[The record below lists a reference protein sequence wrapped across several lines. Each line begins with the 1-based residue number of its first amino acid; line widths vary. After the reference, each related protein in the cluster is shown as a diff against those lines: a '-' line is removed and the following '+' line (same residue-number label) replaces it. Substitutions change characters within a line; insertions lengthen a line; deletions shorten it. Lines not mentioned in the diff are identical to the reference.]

1 MPVCS
6 TIKKEFFAGE
16 LVIAG
21 GIILTINKRI
31 VAFLCS
37 LLMLASIIP
46 WSAINAA
53 ASFDGVLQFNGE
65 GKFTVMQ
72 LADIQENK
80 DVDPGTIDLIT
91 KAIARY
97 SPDLIILT
105 GDNIKGLISANS
117 FRAAVDQFLAPILA
131 SGTKFAVTF
140 GNHDDL
146 GAWPV
151 NPGTREEQ
159 YAYYK
164 QKGGSL
170 FVDHDIPALDGTGSG
185 SIPVFPFGKTSG
197 LPAFQLFLM
206 DSGGYMNVTLDL
218 DGVRTSQIDYY
229 LTTNP
234 TVPSIWFQHIPVPEF
249 YNLLLQVP
257 SGTPDSYEGSHEPF
271 NDFTW
276 AMNSSL
282 IDWKASGSGN
292 VADIY
297 KEAPGPTNLETYQGD
312 QYRSSA
318 GYGSKTLYEA
328 WLANGNMKG
337 AFFGHNHTNSF
348 VGTTPDGVT
357 LGFAKAATLQGYN
370 DGDPGVR
377 IFEIDDS
384 GSYTTIGITRSMLNS
399 FGVGDYSAVNSAI
412 SAARVMKNGTPFFR
426 ANSFNDPRYYN
437 PSSTTIGN
445 GVFSPAFFTDGAAE
459 LQTAIDAVE
468 HNLDSRFQ
476 SAING
481 FAATISSAWQALCLK
496 PADYSAVE
504 NLLAAE
510 TQTEMLAPPYY
521 QATHLG
527 QRLPLEYYIS
537 GTLEHWNTAK
547 ITVTRNLK
555 VPDQD
560 VVNGMLNSLRIAYE
574 ALRLKPEYER
584 GNLAPASG
592 ASTIVNHGSLFIYGL
607 FPGITQSEFE
617 SEFVILY
624 GSGQLEYVQNAAGF
638 GTGTRINYID
648 TATGTIIYTYILLVF
663 GDVNGDGNVDSGD
676 AGTAVDVENYMVS
689 WDSTED
695 AAFIS
700 AGDVNGDGA
709 TDSIDAGMMVD
720 FENYMTEIVQTRI

>member
-1 MPVCS
+1 M
-6 TIKKEFFAGE
+6 TLKKRLLSFIIA
-16 LVIAG
+16 LSVIAG
-21 GIILTINKRI
+21 
-31 VAFLCS
+31 
-37 LLMLASIIP
+37 ASN
-46 WSAINAA
+46 WSAITAD
-53 ASFDGVLQFNGE
+53 ASYDGVLQFDE
-65 GKFTVMQ
+65 HGKFTVLQ
-72 LADIQENK
+72 LADIQENGE
-80 DVDPGTIDLIT
+80 VEPEIIDLIT
-91 KAIARY
+91 TAIARY
-97 SPDLIILT
+97 SPDLVVFT
-105 GDNIKGLISANS
+105 GDNIRGFISSKS
-117 FRAAVDQFLAPILA
+117 FKSAVDQYLAPLLA
-131 SGTKFAVTF
+131 TNTKFAVTF
-140 GNHDDL
+140 GNHDDQ
-146 GAWPV
+146 GVWPT

-164 QKGGSL
+164 SKGGSN
-170 FVDHDIPALDGTGSG
+170 FIDHDVSALNGTGSG
-185 SIPVFPFGKTSG
+185 VIPLYPFGSNSG
-197 LPAFQLFLM
+197 TPAFQLFLM
-206 DSGGYMNVTLDL
+206 DSGTYINVTLDL

-229 LTTNP
+229 MTTNP
-234 TVPSIWFQHIPVPEF
+234 SVPSLWFQHIPVPEF
-249 YNLLLQVP
+249 YNMLVQVP
-257 SGTPDSYEGSHEPF
+257 GGTANSYEGSHEPF
-271 NDFTW
+271 NNYTW
-276 AMNSSL
+276 AMNTSL
-282 IDWKASGSGN
+282 IDWKASGSN
-292 VADIY
+292 DIADIY
-297 KEAPGPTNLETYQGD
+297 KEAPGPTNLETYQGE
-312 QYRSSA
+312 QYRSSSV
-318 GYGSKTLYEA
+318 YGSKTVYEA

-348 VGTTPDGVT
+348 VGKTLDGIT
-357 LGFAKAATLQGYN
+357 LGYAKAATLQGYN

-377 IFEIDDS
+377 VYEIDDS
-384 GSYTTIGITRSMLNS
+384 GSYTTISVTRSLLNNYS
-399 FGVGDYSAVNSAI
+399 VGDYSAVNNAI